1 MICCNLTIYSY
12 CFNVYALVINQ
23 VIHYSQVPVHSTVVN
38 SRLSH
43 RYIPVIYILK
53 YRFSSKIAFPFLNFH
68 MLPLG
73 FSGLIPLLNYNHQG
87 STL

>member
-53 YRFSSKIAFPFLNFH
+53 YRFSSKIAFSSFKLPTNTLDFEYLCDYFLTPF
-68 MLPLG
+68 
-73 FSGLIPLLNYNHQG
+73 I
-87 STL
+87 